1 MKKLNCRCDNTI
13 CMPFL
18 VQSDCAVSPM
28 AEDAQKRASM
38 QDWRSFPYFLTVEV
52 WTTLQSAQ
60 CSQLKKVDAL
70 VNHVVSMGLRNASG
84 PTQGLIAAVIGRH
97 ELDGSRFAALLATV
111 KSVTELTASTGTNR
125 REDLRNSLLAT
136 ALKTWQA

>member
-1 MKKLNCRCDNTI
+1 MTTLFACHFWFKVTAPYLQWLK
-13 CMPFL
+13 
-18 VQSDCAVSPM
+18 
-28 AEDAQKRASM
+28 DAQKRASM